1 MRRMHLRSLA
11 IIGALVFSA
20 TCAAPPASAF
30 WGKKKSPEEQQEE
43 RLRKAA
49 EEYNHGL
56 DKMAKAKKHASES
69 DSTFAFNYRAT
80 QNAKARKDYQRALEK
95 FDKAIE
101 LNPEMYEAYSESGF
115 CLRKLGHLDESLI
128 AYETCLSLKPDY
140 APAIEYKG
148 EAFLAL
154 NFPDSAQ
161 SALNTL
167 QQLAEQNPSD
177 TMFTVY
183 QATLKKAL
191 QAYQLTG
198 FQNKRDK

>member
-1 MRRMHLRSLA
+1 MRRLNIRSLA
-11 IIGALVFSA
+11 ITGALIFSI
-20 TCAAPPASAF
+20 TCVAPPVSAF
-30 WGKKKSPEEQQEE
+30 WGKKKSPEEQQQE
-43 RLRKAA
+43 RDKKAVK
-49 EEYNHGL
+49 EYNKGL
-56 DKMAKAKKHASES
+56 DKMAKASKHAKES

-95 FDKAIE
+95 FDKALE

-115 CLRKLGHLDESLI
+115 CQRKLGRLDKSLT

-140 APAIEYKG
+140 APAIEYRG

-154 NFPDSAQ
+154 NLPDSAQ

-177 TMFTVY
+177 TMLSVY

-191 QAYQLTG
+191 QVYQLES
-198 FQNKRDK
+198 FQKKSAM